1 MKIIKNY
8 IYNVFYQV
16 LSVIIPFFTI
26 PYVSRTLGAENIGI
40 NSFTAANTQYFV
52 LLATMGI
59 SLYATREISYLK
71 DDKHKLSNLFWEI
84 MFLKILLF
92 LASYAIFIIFII
104 SNEHYKV
111 IYLLQSVA
119 IITALFD
126 VSWFFM
132 GIQNFKVTVLRNT
145 LVKVLSIILIFIL
158 VKNKEDLTVYIIILV
173 LSSLLGNISVWP
185 YLKKNIEF
193 PKFNK
198 INFKRHVSPII
209 TLFIPQIAI
218 QVFTVVNK
226 TILGIYSSPVDVGLF
241 ENADKIIRVMMAIVT
256 ASGMVLLPAISQF
269 FISDDYEKVR
279 KYMYKGFDYISFIS
293 IPLSIGL
300 IAIAGDFGIWF
311 FGTSFAHIDIVLAL
325 LSIVLVFMAWN
336 NTFSSQ
342 FLIPAKHENWYT
354 QSFIYG
360 AVLNII
366 LNICLDKNMGAVGAA
381 ISAMIAETFVVLY
394 QINKIKYFFSI
405 RKLFKNVWK
414 YYLSALAMGLFIFF
428 INKNLQ
434 FNMSILV
441 MDIFIGSIIYL
452 GCNLLLHVPIFN
464 DFYKYMSK
472 KGVID
477 RKKN

>member
-1 MKIIKNY
+1 
-8 IYNVFYQV
+8 
-16 LSVIIPFFTI
+16 
-26 PYVSRTLGAENIGI
+26 
-40 NSFTAANTQYFV
+40 
-52 LLATMGI
+52 
-59 SLYATREISYLK
+59 
-71 DDKHKLSNLFWEI
+71 
-84 MFLKILLF
+84 
-92 LASYAIFIIFII
+92 
-104 SNEHYKV
+104 
-111 IYLLQSVA
+111 
-119 IITALFD
+119 
-126 VSWFFM
+126 
-132 GIQNFKVTVLRNT
+132 
-145 LVKVLSIILIFIL
+145 
-158 VKNKEDLTVYIIILV
+158 
-173 LSSLLGNISVWP
+173 
-185 YLKKNIEF
+185 
-193 PKFNK
+193 
-198 INFKRHVSPII
+198 
-209 TLFIPQIAI
+209 
-218 QVFTVVNK
+218 
-226 TILGIYSSPVDVGLF
+226 
-241 ENADKIIRVMMAIVT
+241 MMAIVT

-366 LNICLDKNMGAVGAA
+366 LNIYLDKNMGAVGAA